1 MDTGT
6 TPLGFLFFTQ
16 EVHRYDQEVHR
27 YDPFRISLLHTRS
40 TQVRPLLRL
49 SLHVGFIRVNDVDD
63 EEGKNVKVLMIM
75 MMLMMMM
82 VMMLMM

>member
-1 MDTGT
+1 M
-6 TPLGFLFFTQ
+6 
-16 EVHRYDQEVHR
+16 HRYDQEVHR

-40 TQVRPLLRL
+40 TQVRPLFRL

-63 EEGKNVKVLMIM
+63 EGKDVKVMMIM
-75 MMLMMMM
+75 MMMM